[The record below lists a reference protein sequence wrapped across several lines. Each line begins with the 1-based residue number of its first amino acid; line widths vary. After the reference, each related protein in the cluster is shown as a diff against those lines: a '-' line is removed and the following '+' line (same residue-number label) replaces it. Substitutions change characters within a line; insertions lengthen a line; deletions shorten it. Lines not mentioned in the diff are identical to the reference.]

1 MAKKNLKRAMTAVL
15 TQDLSARDK
24 VLRDEQRINFVNKG
38 MTKYLIKLS
47 SLSLTRAA
55 EKLIGSL
62 HHVVSDIERIADHAE
77 NFTETAAAMRESECV
92 FSQIALDE
100 LEDMYD
106 KVMAMFDE
114 AMFIFENN
122 AVGKLNDFA
131 SRENEV
137 DMTKRILG
145 NNHIQRLNAGECTV
159 ESGTYFYSLI
169 SALERIADH
178 LTNIAFSI
186 KSPSGSQREAMEKIA
201 EEQKRRTH
209 ERKHSGKSLQSQAA
223 DEPIIEDIP
232 VASGVFAESAA
243 ADDGAENGGAA

>member
-1 MAKKNLKRAMTAVL
+1 
-15 TQDLSARDK
+15 
-24 VLRDEQRINFVNKG
+24 
-38 MTKYLIKLS
+38 
-47 SLSLTRAA
+47 
-55 EKLIGSL
+55 
-62 HHVVSDIERIADHAE
+62 
-77 NFTETAAAMRESECV
+77 MRESECV

-209 ERKHSGKSLQSQAA
+209 ERKHSGKACSRRRRTSR
-223 DEPIIEDIP
+223 
-232 VASGVFAESAA
+232 
-243 ADDGAENGGAA
+243 